1 MDDARPEGTE
11 PAESGPEAL
20 KAELRACQR
29 ELLGARE
36 AEKRSAAKV
45 RALQEEVDALRRS
58 MSWRISFPVRL
69 PRMLS
74 HWFRDL
80 YQWTL
85 DQVQRSDGVGTLLR
99 QEGRQFRKH
108 GSAAILC
115 HLKTIVTAGKQHP
128 SAASYPFDGNDYTAW
143 LERYG
148 ERLAPSQADHAALAT
163 WLPEA
168 PLISVVMPVY
178 DPPPQLLREAIA
190 SVQRQIYPKWELC
203 IADDAS
209 TDPRVREAL
218 EEVSA
223 KDERIKVVFREEN
236 GHISATSNSALA
248 LASGRYIALLD
259 HDDLMPAD
267 ALFWVAMTLREHPDA
282 AILYSDE
289 DRIDES
295 GQKRYEPYF
304 KPDFNYELLLAQNMI
319 SHLGVYDRRLV
330 EEVGGF
336 RVGLEGSQDLDLALR
351 IVERVEHSR
360 VVHIPR
366 ILYHWRAIKGSTAL
380 ENSEKGY
387 ASGAAQRAVDEH
399 LRRTGQQASVEPCE
413 ELRIF
418 HRVNYRQGTH
428 DYRVSV
434 ILLGAADAP
443 TLAGTLNA
451 LTDHLVEGQIE
462 LVFAGTRDSA
472 VIEQALDELPMQ
484 PALGH
489 QRMPLE
495 GAGSFALAA
504 NRAVAAAKGDFFAFV
519 ECGIEYAT
527 DGWLEELAS
536 FAAQPR
542 VGFVS
547 PRICNTRHRL
557 DHGGILFTDEEHAVY
572 AHQYLLK
579 GIYGHGGRAVLHQRF
594 RALSPAVMLCR
605 REVFERVG
613 GLDEGFAGRLAGV
626 DATLRADSLGY
637 HNLWLPQA
645 TVTLQPGQCRG
656 RRNLF
661 VDRSVT
667 PEDVGHWSSRWTHG
681 VPETHYNPN
690 LSGEGDF
697 SLAWPPRLPSGGTQ
711 HGIAKGDA

>member
-1 MDDARPEGTE
+1 MDDARPEGAE
-11 PAESGPEAL
+11 SAESGPEAL

-36 AEKRSAAKV
+36 AEKRSAARV

-69 PRMLS
+69 PRMFS
-74 HWFRDL
+74 YWFRDL
-80 YQWTL
+80 YQWTS
-85 DQVQRSDGVGTLLR
+85 DQVERSDGIGALLR
-99 QEGRQFRKH
+99 QEGRQFRRY
-108 GSAAILC
+108 GRAAILR
-115 HLKTIVTAGKQHP
+115 HVKTTFTAGKQHP
-128 SAASYPFDGNDYTAW
+128 SAASYPFDRNDYTAW

-148 ERLAPSQADHAALAT
+148 EQLAPSSTDQTVMAD

-209 TDPRVREAL
+209 TDPEIRGVL
-218 EEVSA
+218 EDA
-223 KDERIKVVFREEN
+223 AANDARIKVVFRQEN
-236 GHISATSNSALA
+236 GHISATSNSALT
-248 LASGRYIALLD
+248 LASGRYLALLD
-259 HDDLMPAD
+259 HDDLLPAD
-267 ALFWVAMTLREHPDA
+267 ALFWVAMTLHEHPDA

-289 DRIDES
+289 DRIDAS

-319 SHLGVYDRRLV
+319 SHLGVYDRLLV

-387 ASGAAQRAVDEH
+387 ASGAAQRAVEEH
-399 LRRTGQQASVEPCE
+399 LRRTGQPASAEPCE

-418 HRVNYRQGTH
+418 HRVNYRQGTT

-434 ILLGAADAP
+434 ILLGPADAP
-443 TLAGTLNA
+443 ALVRTLSA

-462 LVFAGTRDSA
+462 LIFAGTWDSSA
-472 VIEQALDELPMQ
+472 IEQALGQLPTQ

-489 QRMPLE
+489 QRIPVA
-495 GAGSFALAA
+495 GAGSFPAA
-504 NRAVAAAKGDFFAFV
+504 CNGAAAQAKGDFLAFV

-557 DHGGILFTDEEHAVY
+557 DHGGILFTDADHAVY
-572 AHQYLLK
+572 ANQYLLK

-594 RALSPAVMLCR
+594 RALSPAVMVCR

-626 DATLRADSLGY
+626 DATLRADGLGY

-661 VDRSVT
+661 VDRSVI
-667 PEDVGHWSSRWTHG
+667 PADAGHWSSRWADG
-681 VPETHYNPN
+681 VQENHYNPN

-697 SLAWPPRLPSGGTQ
+697 TLAWPPRLLSGGTQ
-711 HGIAKGDA
+711 HGFSNRGT